1 MPSDLFMGTHPWS
14 SQGRTKG
21 NPQGLKGTHLGTPLK
36 ADIEVLKKFGCD
48 LDGLP
53 WWFRWSRICV
63 QCGRPGFNTWTV
75 KIPWRREWLPTSLF
89 LSGESHGQRSLVG
102 YSLWGC
108 KESDTTEWLIL
119 SHSFWEENPGGS
131 ELPFTGIAG
140 WDSRLNQWSHHL
152 QGIQDLEKGKAW
164 DTLRRGA
171 GEVGC

>member
-1 MPSDLFMGTHPWS
+1 M
-14 SQGRTKG
+14 
-21 NPQGLKGTHLGTPLK
+21 
-36 ADIEVLKKFGCD
+36 
-48 LDGLP
+48 
-53 WWFRWSRICV
+53 
-63 QCGRPGFNTWTV
+63 QCGRPGFNTWIV

-140 WDSRLNQWSHHL
+140 WGSRLNQWSHHL

-164 DTLRRGA
+164 DTLRRRVGRWGVEIIVHKHWSGQTCSVAGPKGEKETKGSDKVGSRGWEGA
-171 GEVGC
+171 SSLEGKYSESSRET